1 MSEGTG
7 KGRKTSFEQ
16 KKGGRGSRIT
26 AGDGPGRR
34 VVGSLKWLKILSV
47 DEGEPTR
54 GSVSEDGEKKG
65 LVDRSEGLLGG
76 APRSGRNSSERSK
89 TGIKRRSQSRTMR
102 EEGKRSV

>member
-1 MSEGTG
+1 MLG
-7 KGRKTSFEQ
+7 
-16 KKGGRGSRIT
+16 I
-26 AGDGPGRR
+26 
-34 VVGSLKWLKILSV
+34 

-76 APRSGRNSSERSK
+76 TPRSGRNSSERSK
-89 TGIKRRSQSRTMR
+89 TGGKRGSQSRTMR